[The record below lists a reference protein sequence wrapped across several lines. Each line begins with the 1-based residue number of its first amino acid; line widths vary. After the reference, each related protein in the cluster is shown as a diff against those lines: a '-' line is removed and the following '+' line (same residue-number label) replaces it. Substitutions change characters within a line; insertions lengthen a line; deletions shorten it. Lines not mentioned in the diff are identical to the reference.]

1 MFTVKYRLRPKL
13 IQDKITF
20 FFFLPHCGFQNLNF
34 LTRNKLA
41 PSAVKVHHPSHWH
54 AREFSEITLFVVGNK
69 IASELKKCHYKR
81 ATRGTSLV
89 VQWLSLHASTAGGTG
104 WIPVWGTKIPHAAW
118 CSQKQQRAPKLRRT
132 FSINCF
138 GIQLRFYKS
147 RLPLPF
153 KTIFSEKEQFNLC
166 WHPMCLKMVTY

>member
-1 MFTVKYRLRPKL
+1 MEEQKINFYTYIPQYSFPKLFGDSGKDIKIIEKDELSSFEMFTVKYRLRPKL

-104 WIPVWGTKIPHAAW
+104 
-118 CSQKQQRAPKLRRT
+118 
-132 FSINCF
+132 
-138 GIQLRFYKS
+138 
-147 RLPLPF
+147 
-153 KTIFSEKEQFNLC
+153 
-166 WHPMCLKMVTY
+166 